1 MKVDRKKVELAM
13 ARACMGVNELSD
25 AAGINR
31 KSVSKFLNGQAAKP
45 VTIGLI
51 ARALKVDVLEII
63 EQE

>member
-1 MKVDRKKVELAM
+1 M
-13 ARACMGVNELSD
+13 ARACMGVNELAD

-31 KSVSKFLNGQAAKP
+31 KSVSKFLNGHEAKP